1 MTTTDGCCGPS
12 LVVGWKRTLQPFM
25 KATSSWAA
33 PPPIPRCGPPGALQ
47 STGATGE
54 CAVRLEP
61 VSGICCACFSRC
73 TSAAVLSAGELLCR
87 SCAVD
92 TFSGAEQRDAAARPR
107 LALLA
112 RRGRDGRL
120 LAADLQH
127 DCGALARPLDARARE
142 LLGSLLV
149 GDAVRCCGCIPS
161 PDVGGQTGAF
171 AGFCLRRR
179 CALVRVGGSV
189 ACVRVHHLRRPA
201 DEAVAH
207 HAAML
212 HALLRLGCRASTL
225 RRALETVRE
234 AHTLCGTAALADAEA
249 ALVARGA
256 CGVELRD
263 LCEAC
268 SDGELDDDEGSDSG
282 WDSDGS
288 MPW

>member
-1 MTTTDGCCGPS
+1 M
-12 LVVGWKRTLQPFM
+12 
-25 KATSSWAA
+25 
-33 PPPIPRCGPPGALQ
+33 
-47 STGATGE
+47 
-54 CAVRLEP
+54 
-61 VSGICCACFSRC
+61 
-73 TSAAVLSAGELLCR
+73 LSFGELLCR
-87 SCAVD
+87 SCSVE
-92 TFSGAEQRDAAARPR
+92 TFSGAEQRDALARPR

-112 RRGRDGRL
+112 RRGH
-120 LAADLQH
+120 ADLQH
-127 DCGALARPLDARARE
+127 DCGALVPTASARPLDARARE
-142 LLGSLLV
+142 LLGSLVV

-161 PDVGGQTGAF
+161 PDVGGQTGEF

-189 ACVRVHHLRRPA
+189 ACVRMHHLRRPA

-212 HALLRLGCRASTL
+212 RALLRLGCRASTL

-234 AHTLCGTAALADAEA
+234 AHTLCGTAALADSEA

-268 SDGELDDDEGSDSG
+268 SDAELDDDEGSDSG

>member
-1 MTTTDGCCGPS
+1 MDEARAS
-12 LVVGWKRTLQPFM
+12 LCREWNLLRVLQPLHE
-25 KATSSWAA
+25 
-33 PPPIPRCGPPGALQ
+33 RRGAL
-47 STGATGE
+47 
-54 CAVRLEP
+54 
-61 VSGICCACFSRC
+61 
-73 TSAAVLSAGELLCR
+73 AGELLCR
-87 SCAVD
+87 SCSVD
-92 TFSGAEQRDAAARPR
+92 TFSGAEQRDARHGRGSRSSRGAAATAGSSPPTCSTTAARS
-107 LALLA
+107 
-112 RRGRDGRL
+112 
-120 LAADLQH
+120 
-127 DCGALARPLDARARE
+127 CRARE
-142 LLGSLLV
+142 LLGSLIV

-189 ACVRVHHLRRPA
+189 ACVPMHHLRRPA

-212 HALLRLGCRASTL
+212 RALLRLGCRAEPL

-234 AHTLCGTAALADAEA
+234 AHTLCGTALADAEA

-268 SDGELDDDEGSDSG
+268 SDDDEGRTRG
-282 WDSDGS
+282 GIATAACRGS
-288 MPW
+288 SKDR

>member
-1 MTTTDGCCGPS
+1 M
-12 LVVGWKRTLQPFM
+12 
-25 KATSSWAA
+25 
-33 PPPIPRCGPPGALQ
+33 
-47 STGATGE
+47 
-54 CAVRLEP
+54 
-61 VSGICCACFSRC
+61 
-73 TSAAVLSAGELLCR
+73 LSFGELLCR
-87 SCAVD
+87 SCSVE
-92 TFSGAEQRDAAARPR
+92 TFSGAEQRDALARPR

-127 DCGALARPLDARARE
+127 DCGALVPRARE
-142 LLGSLLV
+142 LLGSLRV

-189 ACVRVHHLRRPA
+189 ACVRMHHLRRPA

-212 HALLRLGCRASTL
+212 RALLRLGCRASTL

-268 SDGELDDDEGSDSG
+268 SDGELDEDEDSG